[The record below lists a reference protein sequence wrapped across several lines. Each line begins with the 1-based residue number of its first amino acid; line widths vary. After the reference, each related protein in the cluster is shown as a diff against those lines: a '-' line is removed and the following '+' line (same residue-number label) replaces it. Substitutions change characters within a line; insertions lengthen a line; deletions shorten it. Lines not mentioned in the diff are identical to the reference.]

1 MSNVKV
7 RLDDVKQIDI
17 VNVPGG
23 ITASELKKLHPDA
36 EVISSLTLFVLK
48 NRLNF
53 VRVDDENKKD
63 GYLGGNDG
71 IGIKN
76 EKDLVFCTYNIHGPS
91 PSTLRD
97 IWNENANQKYLKP
110 CLLFTSKRKR
120 TCNARLKD
128 VPDLKKWKA
137 FLDMIN
143 KGEWCLG
150 IKPSPKFP
158 NYIVNFC
165 WFIRPGSIVKF
176 LEGGF
181 GQNNEVKADSNREN
195 YGDELDRRSD
205 YGGIK

>member
-1 MSNVKV
+1 M
-7 RLDDVKQIDI
+7 DI
-17 VNVPGG
+17 NIKAVV
-23 ITASELKKLHPDA
+23 ILSLKGLVINMKKEKRKYPK
-36 EVISSLTLFVLK
+36 EVIEAARVL
-48 NRLNF
+48 LP
-53 VRVDDENKKD
+53 
-63 GYLGGNDG
+63 YL
-71 IGIKN
+71 
-76 EKDLVFCTYNIHGPS
+76 EKGTYIIPKYLVFCTYNIHGPS

-137 FLDMIN
+137 FLDMI
-143 KGEWCLG
+143 KKDEWCLG

-158 NYIVNFC
+158 NYIVNFD